1 MKLMNH
7 QASSYC
13 LFFGWLL
20 IGLTDR
26 ADAAVP
32 VIEMETD
39 PITSLHCAKH
49 PDDEW
54 RASGAITSATSISM
68 NSVSMYQAAFDPT
81 SKSGSL
87 KKYRVMFDRVDDA
100 IKIVPVAE
108 WDAAD
113 ILTGK
118 ITGVAKPAPNARH
131 IYTSTLAANQSLLTI
146 PFLWNDLSQL
156 QRASLNASP
165 VTGIDDQLGEKRL
178 DYIRGGRQYELGNA
192 AGIFPLRNRILGAI
206 VHSAPVFVGAP
217 SARTQGDGY
226 SAFYDAN
233 KERRPVIYVGAS
245 DGMLHAFD
253 ALGGEE
259 LFAYIPQALFR
270 NLNNLTKQ
278 GGVYRPFVDGEIAVS
293 DARVRN
299 EWKTILASGMGG
311 GAQGVFAID
320 VTTPDQF
327 EKGLGVLWEFTD
339 ADDADMGNVFGAPLI
354 AKFKVKLVK
363 GAPEYREFV
372 VIAGGSNS
380 YRDDGAGKFNLQAP
394 GTLFLLALD
403 KAKSEPWKIG
413 SNYFK
418 FSIPISDKTLAN
430 GLTAPALVLADDG
443 AVSYIYSGDLQ
454 GNLWRFDFTGSAP
467 WPNAHSGASKQPL
480 FFAMDE
486 RGNRQAITQKVQV
499 VYASHGGYMVLF
511 GTGKFMEAADLNSK
525 HFIKQSFYGIFDALD
540 GKTVLRSQLAAR
552 KLSQIDSGTS
562 ALEISGS
569 DINDG
574 LPTKND
580 KGWYFDFLESD
591 KTGERSIS
599 SAVVRDGNLFFNTLI
614 PNVDPCQKLRG
625 RSYVLNA
632 LTGLPAYANLSAYL
646 TSISVLRTPTVM
658 AIVPDQSPRDA
669 TGKRQVKKKLEVL
682 DPAADKSGEKARLPK
697 PISETTTTTG
707 RLSWREIV
715 NWVELRTSA
724 VKK

>member
-1 MKLMNH
+1 MERLV
-7 QASSYC
+7 
-13 LFFGWLL
+13 
-20 IGLTDR
+20 
-26 ADAAVP
+26 AV
-32 VIEMETD
+32 
-39 PITSLHCAKH
+39 
-49 PDDEW
+49 
-54 RASGAITSATSISM
+54 
-68 NSVSMYQAAFDPT
+68 
-81 SKSGSL
+81 
-87 KKYRVMFDRVDDA
+87 
-100 IKIVPVAE
+100 
-108 WDAAD
+108 
-113 ILTGK
+113 
-118 ITGVAKPAPNARH
+118 
-131 IYTSTLAANQSLLTI
+131 AANIAERVSCK
-146 PFLWNDLSQL
+146 
-156 QRASLNASP
+156 
-165 VTGIDDQLGEKRL
+165 GMDDQLGEKRL

-192 AGIFPLRNRILGAI
+192 AGIFPSRDLILGAI

-233 KERRPVIYVGAS
+233 KERRPVIYVGAG

-259 LFAYIPQALFR
+259 LFAYIPQALFK

-278 GGVYRPFVDGEIAVS
+278 GGIYRPFVDGEIAV
-293 DARVRN
+293 AEALVGN
-299 EWKTILASGMGG
+299 QWKTILASGMGG

-320 VTTPDQF
+320 VTGPDYF

-354 AKFKVKLVK
+354 AKFKIKLVK
-363 GAPEYREFV
+363 GAPSYREFV
-372 VIAGGSNS
+372 VVAGGANS

-394 GTLFLLALD
+394 GALFLLALD

-430 GLTAPALVLADDG
+430 GLTASALALADDG
-443 AVSYIYSGDLQ
+443 GVSYIYSGDLQ
-454 GNLWRFDFTGSAP
+454 GNLWRFDFNGSAP
-467 WPNAHSGASKQPL
+467 LPNALGSASAKPL
-480 FFAMDE
+480 FTAMDE
-486 RGNRQAITQKVQV
+486 QGNRQAITQKVQV
-499 VYASHGGYMVLF
+499 VYASYGGYMVLF

-525 HFIKQSFYGIFDALD
+525 NFIKQSFYGILDALD

-552 KLSQIDSGTS
+552 KLSRINSVTS

-569 DINDG
+569 DIDYG
-574 LPTKND
+574 LPTNNN
-580 KGWYFDFLESD
+580 KGWYFDFLESK

-599 SAVVRDGNLFFNTLI
+599 SAVVRDGNLFFNTMI
-614 PNVDPCQKLRG
+614 PNVDPCQKHSG

-632 LTGLPAYANLSAYL
+632 LTGLPAYENLSAYL
-646 TSISVLRTPTVM
+646 TSINVLSTPMVM
-658 AIVPDQSPRDA
+658 AIVPDQTPRDA
-669 TGKRQVKKKLEVL
+669 TGKRHVKKKLEAL
-682 DPAADKSGEKARLPK
+682 DPAADKSGEKAMLPK
-697 PISETTTTTG
+697 TISETNTTTG